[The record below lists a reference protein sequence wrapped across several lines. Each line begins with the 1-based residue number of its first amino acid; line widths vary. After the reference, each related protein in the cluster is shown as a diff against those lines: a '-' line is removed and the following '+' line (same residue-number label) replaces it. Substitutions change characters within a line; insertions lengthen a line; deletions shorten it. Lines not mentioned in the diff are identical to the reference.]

1 MATDEHDVSRTVPS
15 RGLPRENPRVG
26 LLIVVGS
33 GAAPD
38 TLRAPRSVV
47 MEDLALEI
55 GRRPPP
61 RQPGLQSSL
70 AIADATVS
78 GTHARVQRASS
89 GADLFII
96 QDLGSTNGTFVD
108 GRRAEGPTPLRD
120 GAVLFLGS
128 QVVVFRIVTTAELE
142 ALQEDAAHPLAP
154 LPTLSPIVAA
164 TAAKLRRL
172 AATD

>member
-1 MATDEHDVSRTVPS
+1 MAIDEHDEHDVSRTVPS
-15 RGLPRENPRVG
+15 RGLPREAPRLG

-33 GAAPD
+33 GAAPE

-55 GRRPPP
+55 GRRPP
-61 RQPGLQSSL
+61 RQPGAQASL

-108 GRRAEGPTPLRD
+108 GRRTQGPTPLRD

-128 QVVVFRIVTTAELE
+128 QVVVFRIVTAAELE

-154 LPTLSPIVAA
+154 
-164 TAAKLRRL
+164 
-172 AATD
+172 